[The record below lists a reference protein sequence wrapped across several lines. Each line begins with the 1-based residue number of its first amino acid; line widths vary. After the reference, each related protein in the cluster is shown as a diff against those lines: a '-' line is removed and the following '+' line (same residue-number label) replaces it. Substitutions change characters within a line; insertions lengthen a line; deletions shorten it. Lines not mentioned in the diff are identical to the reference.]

1 MSDGY
6 AKIFASIYD
15 GTLAE
20 HWQALVTF
28 QQLMILSNA
37 RGVVDMTPFSIS
49 RRTGIPLEIIEAGI
63 AVLAAPDPRSR
74 SKEADGRRIV
84 LLDPDR
90 DWGWRLV
97 NHAYYRGL
105 MSATD
110 KKEADRIRIATKR
123 DKVRHD
129 ATDRD
134 MSQPSQEVADVAQAE
149 AEAEATTTT
158 TEARPTHHA
167 TNARDAARGV
177 EDGPSPSSPAPDP
190 KPHGMAVATAI
201 ALRKRGLRCTAQ
213 HPDLTAAEAEGV
225 TVDAVIAMADAYPDK
240 PFGYVIS
247 AARRQ
252 HAESPRTVTAAQPRA
267 GPQTAPISK
276 TAAAFAALDRIANG
290 NASHA
295 DAIDTTAALV
305 HIADRPRL
313 AAPAGAEP

>member
-84 LLDPDR
+84 LLDPGR

-110 KKEADRIRIATKR
+110 KKEADRIRIAEKR
-123 DKVRHD
+123 DKARQT

-134 MSQPSQEVADVAQAE
+134 MSHESPEVADVAQAE
-149 AEAEATTTT
+149 AEALKEGSEGSRAPAPEPAPAREATPITPAVAVCKALRAEGIAKVNAGSPHLIAALNAGHSV
-158 TEARPTHHA
+158 EAVVGYVL
-167 TNARDAARGV
+167 AAKEGGKGDPFAYGV
-177 EDGPSPSSPAPDP
+177 AAAANESPSPPARASPASPSP
-190 KPHGMAVATAI
+190 PSKPSQSSLEKRNHDVA
-201 ALRKRGLRCTAQ
+201 Q
-213 HPDLTAAEAEGV
+213 QWAAKE
-225 TVDAVIAMADAYPDK
+225 P
-240 PFGYVIS
+240 
-247 AARRQ
+247 AA
-252 HAESPRTVTAAQPRA
+252 HAA
-267 GPQTAPISK
+267 G
-276 TAAAFAALDRIANG
+276 
-290 NASHA
+290 
-295 DAIDTTAALV
+295 
-305 HIADRPRL
+305 
-313 AAPAGAEP
+313 